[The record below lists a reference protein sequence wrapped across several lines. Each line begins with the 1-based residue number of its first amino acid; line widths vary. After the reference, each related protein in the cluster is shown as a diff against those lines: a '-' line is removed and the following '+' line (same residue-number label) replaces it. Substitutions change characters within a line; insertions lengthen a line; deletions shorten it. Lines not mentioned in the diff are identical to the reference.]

1 MRHRITG
8 KHLGRNHNERQSLL
22 KSQLHSF
29 FLNGFIKTT
38 ETKVKFFLPEL
49 HKYLRVLTTK
59 TEIESQRLLNILFND
74 RGLTSRVYKAF
85 KETFADMTVGFT
97 KIEPIK
103 YRIGDN
109 ALMVKLSFV
118 KPFSPKPIE
127 AKKEIKKD
135 VKKVKIVKK

>member
-1 MRHRITG
+1 MRHRIAG

-22 KSQLHSF
+22 KSQLHSL
-29 FLNGFIKTT
+29 FLHGFIKTT
-38 ETKVKFFLPEL
+38 ETKVQFLLPEL

-74 RGLTSRVYKAF
+74 RGLTSRVYKSF
-85 KETFADMTVGFT
+85 IETFPKMTVGFT
-97 KIEPIK
+97 KVEPIK

-118 KPFSPKPIE
+118 KPFAPKSE
-127 AKKEIKKD
+127 
-135 VKKVKIVKK
+135 VVKVKSKKL